1 MFIKGCENTNNNNFD
16 KEAYREGWKR
26 IFGNKHG
33 DGVSR
38 FPSGKGI
45 YDEKRGV
52 WVDSKEYLA
61 EHNGS
66 RILPLMLTDNPHPVE
81 VIKRLS

>member
-52 WVDSKEYLA
+52 WVDSKA
-61 EHNGS
+61 K
-66 RILPLMLTDNPHPVE
+66 VE
-81 VIKRLS
+81 VSDETKTDLQSRVGKQGERYE